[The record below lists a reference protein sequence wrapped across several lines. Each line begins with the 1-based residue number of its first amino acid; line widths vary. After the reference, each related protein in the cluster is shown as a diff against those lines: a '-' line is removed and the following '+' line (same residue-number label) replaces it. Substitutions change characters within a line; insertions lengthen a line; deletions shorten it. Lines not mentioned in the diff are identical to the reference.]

1 MLMLTILFRASDTS
15 SSVLLYPTFL
25 LIAVFIDVG
34 WIVAFDLLVI
44 ASFHFIC

>member
-1 MLMLTILFRASDTS
+1 MLMLTILFRASDT